1 MGSIFTSTAKFTAPV
16 ANAVRTPMIKFIG
29 ARLPRPDFS
38 RVASGPIPSPPIP
51 TTGAAASP
59 SGSGGARQTTRG
71 AAITEDEL
79 PLHFRRPLI
88 DQEECDAINA
98 GGAYGLN

>member
-16 ANAVRTPMIKFIG
+16 ANAARIPMIKFIG

-59 SGSGGARQTTRG
+59 SGGGAVGKTSRG
-71 AAITEDEL
+71 PAITEDEL